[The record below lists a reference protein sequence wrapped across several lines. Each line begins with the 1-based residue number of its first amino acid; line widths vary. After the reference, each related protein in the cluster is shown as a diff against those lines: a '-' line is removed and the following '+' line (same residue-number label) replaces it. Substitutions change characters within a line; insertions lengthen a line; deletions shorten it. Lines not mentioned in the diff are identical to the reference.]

1 MSAATVRSCMAAA
14 TAAIPRQ
21 SVFISGIMLRLAD
34 VSAPVA
40 GFVAV
45 EVIEPLCSAL
55 GHGTVVAVARIEA
68 VIHVA
73 VEAVRPMEPGT
84 GAKEDATRK
93 PVGAVVAVGRA
104 IIGCIVKVSIR
115 ADRRP
120 ANIDTDGY
128 LGVGHG
134 SAAD

>member
-1 MSAATVRSCMAAA
+1 MAGVPYVALPV
-14 TAAIPRQ
+14 T
-21 SVFISGIMLRLAD
+21 SFISMEVVEPFL
-34 VSAPVA
+34 SAPWKRPGV
-40 GFVAV
+40 
-45 EVIEPLCSAL
+45 
-55 GHGTVVAVARIEA
+55 TVVRIEA